1 MNPDRGGIVVLGAT
15 PGGSLRLARN
25 TIYVPRLEI
34 KPILMCYGVSLVQKS
49 ESKEGRE
56 NE

>member
-1 MNPDRGGIVVLGAT
+1 MNLDRGGIVESGLT

-25 TIYVPRLEI
+25 TIYVLRLEI
-34 KPILMCYGVSLVQKS
+34 KPIVMCYGVSLVQKS